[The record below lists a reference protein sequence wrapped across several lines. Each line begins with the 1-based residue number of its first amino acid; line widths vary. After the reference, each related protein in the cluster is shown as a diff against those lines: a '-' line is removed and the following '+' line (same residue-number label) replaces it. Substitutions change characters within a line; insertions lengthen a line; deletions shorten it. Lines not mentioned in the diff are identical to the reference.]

1 MECHDAQRLLDHGLT
16 PGSSDRQRALLG
28 FHLCQCAACRA
39 HHAQI
44 DEMRLLHA
52 LLAQHVAAPRR
63 TSPVARRANRRP
75 LRLAGAALL
84 AGGALALVASLG
96 SAAAIAAPAQ
106 PSVALAAPHASR
118 HPLARRDNAAL
129 LRAMLERPVTR
140 AEARAARG
148 HVREDAA
155 LLQALLDRP
164 VSREEA
170 RAARS
175 QALDLARAPLA
186 AGQELVIPA
195 AQPADV
201 APQAQTSYVV
211 KSGNSLWSIAAR
223 LYGNG
228 ALWQTIY
235 NANREV
241 VGSNPNLIY
250 PDQRFAIPAAPT
262 TPTTPTTPSSGSAAK
277 PGAAYTIVSGDTLTG
292 IAFAAYGNANRWQD
306 IYTANRAAVGS
317 NPDLIFP
324 GTVLSIPK

>member
-1 MECHDAQRLLDHGLT
+1 M
-16 PGSSDRQRALLG
+16 
-28 FHLCQCAACRA
+28 CQCAACRA
-39 HHAQI
+39 HHAQV

-63 TSPVARRANRRP
+63 TPPVARRAHRRP
-75 LRLAGAALL
+75 LRMAGATLL

-96 SAAAIAAPAQ
+96 SAAAVAAPAL
-106 PSVALAAPHASR
+106 PAVALAPHASR
-118 HPLARRDNAAL
+118 PALAPRDNAAL
-129 LRAMLERPVTR
+129 LRALLDRPVTR

-148 HVREDAA
+148 HTRADAA
-155 LLQALLDRP
+155 LLRALLDRP
-164 VSREEA
+164 VSRAEA
-170 RAARS
+170 RAARG
-175 QALDLARAPLA
+175 QAIDLARAPLA

-195 AQPADV
+195 APQPAL
-201 APQAQTSYVV
+201 AAQAQTSYVV
-211 KSGNSLWSIAAR
+211 KSGDSLWSIAAR

-250 PDQRFAIPAAPT
+250 PDQRFTIPAAPT
-262 TPTTPTTPSSGSAAK
+262 TPTTPSSGSGSAAK
-277 PGAAYTIVSGDTLTG
+277 PGASYTIVSGDTLTG

-317 NPDLIFP
+317 NPNLIFP